1 MSNTLPASVQF
12 VSATPSLGGVY
23 NVYGNSVVFDIGA
36 FAVDTI
42 AQMTLTVEPT
52 AVGFITNMVV
62 VSSINVTNTA
72 GTNVV
77 TQVTNIVIQADLGVA
92 IAVPKTAIITNDLM
106 VYGVNVTNLGP
117 NAAPGVMLTNTLP
130 PGVVLKGVLPTKPGY
145 TVVSSNLI
153 FNLGTL
159 SSGAFTNFQFTI
171 QPTNVGTLN
180 FSASV
185 GAPGVFDPNTANNTA
200 SNSIAI
206 TNYLAGTLTAS
217 ITSTQVY
224 NPQNGLV
231 EQSIMVSNAG
241 PASVPSARVLVAGL
255 TSQLLYNNVG
265 TNGVNPFVV
274 YISSLNPNQTV
285 SLLLQFFAT
294 NYFTLTNSQLQAFGV
309 PMPNLSPPV
318 GFVIQPNPRDLA
330 HSSVVQRRRAHRI
343 PVHRRKD
350 LHRGLQRQCF
360 VFQRHDCATVHR
372 GRGESEAVG

>member
-1 MSNTLPASVQF
+1 MRFLFKLRIFAVSLAVLILAMTKTEAQGFGYFGLSVTSSANSMLVSNSLTYTITVTNLLGPLGDAVVSNTLPASVQF

-106 VYGVNVTNLGP
+106 VYGVNVTNFGP

-153 FNLGTL
+153 FNLGTF

-217 ITSTQVY
+217 IHLD
-224 NPQNGLV
+224 PGLQSAKRTGRTIHYGV
-231 EQSIMVSNAG
+231 ECGAG
-241 PASVPSARVLVAGL
+241 VRSVRARVG
-255 TSQLLYNNVG
+255 G
-265 TNGVNPFVV
+265 
-274 YISSLNPNQTV
+274 
-285 SLLLQFFAT
+285 
-294 NYFTLTNSQLQAFGV
+294 
-309 PMPNLSPPV
+309 
-318 GFVIQPNPRDLA
+318 GFDQPAINTTMSAPTA
-330 HSSVVQRRRAHRI
+330 
-343 PVHRRKD
+343 
-350 LHRGLQRQCF
+350 
-360 VFQRHDCATVHR
+360 
-372 GRGESEAVG
+372 